1 MLARAFFVMR
11 AALIIGVGGEAL
23 TAAERSFLA
32 DARPAGI
39 ILFAR
44 NCSSKAQV
52 RRLVEEAKSAV
63 GAPLLVLIDQEG
75 GRVRR
80 LRPPEWRDLPAAAAY
95 GRVFAREPALALRRA
110 WLVAR
115 LTAEDLR
122 EIGVNANCAPV
133 LDVPQRQAHPI
144 IGDRAYA
151 DAPATVAA
159 LGRAVAEGLLAGG
172 VLPIIKHMPGHG
184 RARVD
189 SHLELPVVET
199 ARAELEASDFVP
211 FKALSGM
218 PAAMT
223 AHVVYTAIDPTA
235 PASTSPDVTR
245 DVIRGAI
252 GFHGLLMSDDIG
264 MGALSGDF
272 RSRAEAVVNAGSDI
286 ALHCSGN
293 VIEAQLAASGAGRLA
308 GEALERYLRAVA
320 VQERTG
326 PFDAAE
332 AVVALGEML
341 QAMA

>member
-1 MLARAFFVMR
+1 MR
-11 AALIIGVGGEAL
+11 AALIIGVAGETL
-23 TAAERSFLA
+23 TAEERSFLA

-39 ILFAR
+39 ILFGR
-44 NCSSKAQV
+44 NCTSKAQV

-63 GAPLLVLIDQEG
+63 GDPLLVLIDQEG

-80 LRPPEWRDLPAAAAY
+80 LRPPEWRELPAAAAY
-95 GRVFAREPALALRRA
+95 GRIFAKEPALALRRA

-115 LTAEDLR
+115 LTAEELR

-133 LDVPQRQAHPI
+133 LDVPQRRAHPI
-144 IGDRAYA
+144 IGDRAYGE
-151 DAPATVAA
+151 APATVAA

-184 RARVD
+184 RARAD
-189 SHLELPVVET
+189 SHLELPLVEA

-211 FKALSGM
+211 FKALCDM

-235 PASTSPDVTR
+235 PASTSPGVTR
-245 DVIRGAI
+245 EIIRGAI
-252 GFHGLLMSDDIG
+252 GFDGLLMSDDIG

-272 RSRAEAVVNAGSDI
+272 RSRAEAVVGAGSDI

-293 VIEAQLAASGAGRLA
+293 LMEAQSAASGAATLA
-308 GEALERYLRAVA
+308 GEAFKRYLRAVA
-320 VQERTG
+320 VQEQSG
-326 PFDAAE
+326 PFDATE
-332 AVVALGEML
+332 AAVALGDML
-341 QAMA
+341 RAMA